1 VALESGNA
9 PAHMIGIAVSVARI
23 AKSEI
28 EV

>member
-1 VALESGNA
+1 VTLEGGNA
-9 PAHMIGIAVSVARI
+9 PAHKIGIAVTVARI